1 MDEIELFHLGKTE
14 TNYYWASKISPLDVV
29 SENNWP
35 NWKFI
40 GITTVVD
47 NDLVIKNR

>member
-14 TNYYWASKISPLDVV
+14 TNYYWASKISALDVV

-47 NDLVIKNR
+47 NDLVI